1 MRNYNIF
8 PEVKYSL
15 LRSNGLVTK
24 RFEMTPEGLNKI
36 GNPPG
41 ITGDVETRYIPL
53 NELILNQDPRVCHA
67 YGLVS
72 PDIGHKVPIAPKA
85 FSGGEVKAR
94 TKEYFSFHD
103 GPGVLFL
110 DNDPNPDA
118 VPPVAA
124 YAPDD
129 LISLLQK
136 HVPGI
141 GPDVAYLSVHSSGA
155 GEIIDS
161 ETGETLRMSRGVHVY
176 LAVDDARKIPRIG
189 EIIFKRLWLAGY
201 GSIAFA
207 KNGSMLVRCP
217 IDGSVFSPERID
229 YICLAS
235 LGPGLERKPLPAL
248 PQRAGVLIRSTDVL
262 DLTADEEQRYAVV
275 VAQAKDKAR
284 SHADEIKRRFTEDI
298 KLELI
303 NEGID
308 PQVARETAMRAC
320 GEGAID
326 LYGDYRLHFAHLSS
340 PVSVAEVI
348 ALPEQF
354 DSKSL
359 ADPIEGPAEGL
370 TKAMFYANEGFKP
383 FVHSFAHGTTK
394 YFLHAEAPPGV
405 NDFFERLNSDSMSI
419 SPDDLLLIQGKL
431 TQDNLAAL
439 FQKKLGG
446 RLLYDHTSSRWLVW
460 NGCFWQ
466 KEEKGLVF
474 DLLRKLARYN
484 NPQGKAAQ
492 ASTNFISGAETM
504 TKNSKVFAAISSEF
518 DRDQWMLNTPD
529 GVIDLRTG
537 SMRPATPSDRL
548 TKCISVG
555 PSISGG
561 QRFLQFMN
569 EITCGDEELIRF
581 HQVSL
586 GACLSGAPGGH
597 WLLFWFGGGRNG
609 KNTLGDLVSEILGS
623 YCSKIPA
630 STLMSQKY
638 EGHPTEIAQLKGLRL
653 AVSSEV
659 EDGSHWHESRLNELT
674 GDTSVKARVMRG
686 DFFEFPLTHKHLIY
700 GNHLPQIRSAT
711 GALKSRLKFVPFN
724 ANLCGREDPYLPAK
738 LREEAAFVLGWL
750 LEGHAIWLANGMKLP
765 QCAAIDAESSDYF
778 ANQSTVETWIAE
790 RTEPCRYFEQAWSRC
805 VQMNEL
811 YADFTEW
818 KKSRGEHCPA
828 FNRFSAEIRQRYEV
842 GKSNGVRVR
851 GIRLIGT
858 GEAHYRRAGGW

>member
-15 LRSNGLVTK
+15 IRSNGLVTK
-24 RFEMTPEGLNKI
+24 RFEMTPNGLDKI
-36 GNPPG
+36 GSPPG
-41 ITGDVETRYIPL
+41 IKGDVETRYIPL

-72 PDIGHKVPIAPKA
+72 PDIGHKSPIAPKA
-85 FSGGEVKAR
+85 FSGGDVKAR
-94 TKEYFSFHD
+94 TKEHFSFHD

-118 VPPVAA
+118 VPPVVAL
-124 YAPDD
+124 APEK
-129 LISLLQK
+129 LMAIIEETVS
-136 HVPGI
+136 GI
-141 GPDVAYLSVHSSGA
+141 GPDVAYISAHSSGA
-155 GEIIDS
+155 GEIIDAA
-161 ETGETLRMSRGVHVY
+161 TGEILRVSHGVHVY
-176 LAVDDARKIPRIG
+176 MAVDDAREIPRIG
-189 EIIFKRLWLAGY
+189 EIIRKRLWLAGH

-207 KNGSMLVRCP
+207 KNGSRLVRCP

-229 YICLAS
+229 FTCPAI
-235 LGPGLERKPLPAL
+235 LGPGLERKPLDDL
-248 PQRAGVLIRSTDVL
+248 PKRPGAAIRSKEVL
-262 DLTADEEQRYAVV
+262 DLTAKEEETYAALVT
-275 VAQAKDKAR
+275 QAKAKAR
-284 SHADEIKRRFTEDI
+284 PRSDEIKGQFVGATTD
-298 KLELI
+298 KLVR
-303 NEGID
+303 NGVD
-308 PQVARETAMRAC
+308 PQIAKETALRAC
-320 GEGAID
+320 GEEGID
-326 LYGDYRLHFAHLSS
+326 LYGDYLLHFGYISH
-340 PVSVAEVI
+340 PVSVSEVL
-348 ALPEQF
+348 AHPEQY
-354 DSKSL
+354 DGKSL
-359 ADPIEGPAEGL
+359 ADPIDGHGEGF

-383 FVHSFAHGTTK
+383 FVHSFAHGTMK
-394 YFLHAEAPPGV
+394 YFLHAEAPAGV

-419 SPDDLLLIQGKL
+419 SPDELLLIQGKL

-439 FQKKLGG
+439 FEQKLGG
-446 RLLYDHTSSRWLVW
+446 SLLYDHTSSRWLVW

-484 NPQGKAAQ
+484 NPQGKAPQ

-537 SMRPATPSDRL
+537 YMRRATPSDRL
-548 TKCISVG
+548 TKCTSVG

-561 QRFLQFMN
+561 QIFLKFMD

-586 GACLSGAPGGH
+586 GASLSGAPGGH

-630 STLMSQKY
+630 STLMSQRY

-659 EDGSHWHESRLNELT
+659 EDGSHWNESRLNELT

-724 ANLCGREDPYLPAK
+724 ANFLGREDALLPAK
-738 LREEAAFVLGWL
+738 LREETAFVLGWL
-750 LEGHAIWLANGMKLP
+750 LEGHAIWLANGRKLP
-765 QCAAIDAESSDYF
+765 ECAAIDAESFDYF
-778 ANQSTVETWIAE
+778 ANQSTVETWITE
-790 RTEPCRYFEQAWSRC
+790 RTEPCPYGEHSWSRC
-805 VQMNEL
+805 LQMSEL
-811 YADFTEW
+811 YADFAEW
-818 KKSRGEHCPA
+818 KKSRGENCPA
-828 FNRFSAEIRQRYEV
+828 LCRFSAEIKQRYEV

-851 GIRLIGT
+851 GIRLIVNA
-858 GEAHYRRAGGW
+858 EAQYRRAGGW